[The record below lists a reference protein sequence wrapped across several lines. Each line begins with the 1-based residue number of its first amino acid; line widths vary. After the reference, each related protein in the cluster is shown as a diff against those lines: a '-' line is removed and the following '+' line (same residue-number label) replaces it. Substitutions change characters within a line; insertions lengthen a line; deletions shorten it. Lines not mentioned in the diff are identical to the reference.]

1 MTRSNNTRMLVESAF
16 LVAISTLFC
25 ILDAYMPVF
34 AFVYPLPVVVLVV
47 RRGLRAGIWA
57 TVITVALTGMFVG
70 PFQGLLVFTKIGIIG
85 ITLAECIRKQ
95 YSPVTTLAIT
105 SVAVAVSI
113 AFTIGVNLIIGGF
126 NIAELWDMMASAT
139 DSAIELYRRMG
150 LSESEIA
157 RMEEYLSQFVEMARI
172 LLPASMLVTV
182 VAVAGFNYLMARLIL
197 RKLGYKLVEFEPF
210 SKWRLSWHY
219 GWGYIAGLALA
230 FIGQLQGIPLVL
242 NIGTNV
248 ASVFSIVFAVQGAAV
263 VWFFFEK
270 YRVPK
275 VARWLLMIFIVLNP
289 TFLQMLSWLGV
300 FDAWLDFRKLSY
312 IE

>member
-1 MTRSNNTRMLVESAF
+1 
-16 LVAISTLFC
+16 
-25 ILDAYMPVF
+25 
-34 AFVYPLPVVVLVV
+34 
-47 RRGLRAGIWA
+47 
-57 TVITVALTGMFVG
+57 
-70 PFQGLLVFTKIGIIG
+70 
-85 ITLAECIRKQ
+85 
-95 YSPVTTLAIT
+95 
-105 SVAVAVSI
+105 
-113 AFTIGVNLIIGGF
+113 
-126 NIAELWDMMASAT
+126 
-139 DSAIELYRRMG
+139 MG

-197 RKLGYKLVEFEPF
+197 RKLGYKLVELEPF